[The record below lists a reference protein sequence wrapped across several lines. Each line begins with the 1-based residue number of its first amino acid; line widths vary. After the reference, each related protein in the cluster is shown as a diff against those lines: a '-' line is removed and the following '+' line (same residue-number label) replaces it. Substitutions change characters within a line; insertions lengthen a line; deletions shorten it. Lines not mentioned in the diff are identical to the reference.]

1 MAMSRVLRHDR
12 QADEVA
18 LINEI
23 VARHPLPPFVTGY
36 DVRLGEFDGDPAL
49 WVEYKLNADITSAT
63 PDRRE
68 RLDAL
73 ERLRKGV
80 QGDLLDAFD
89 ERFPSFR
96 FKVDPALSPPVT

>member
-1 MAMSRVLRHDR
+1 MTKFEHRDR
-12 QADEVA
+12 LADEIA

-23 VARHPLPPFVTGY
+23 VAGHSLPPFVTGY

-49 WVEYKLNADITSAT
+49 WVEFKLDADITSAT

-68 RLDAL
+68 KLDAL

-80 QGDLLDAFD
+80 QSDLLDAF
-89 ERFPSFR
+89 ETRFPYFR
-96 FKVDPALSPPVT
+96 YKVDPALRPAGA

>member
-1 MAMSRVLRHDR
+1 MTRIQHRDR
-12 QADEVA
+12 QAEEIA

-23 VARHPLPPFVTGY
+23 VAGHPFPPFVTGY

-49 WVEYKLNADITSAT
+49 WVEFKLDADVTSAT

-73 ERLRKGV
+73 ERLRKSV
-80 QGDLLDAFD
+80 QSDLLDAF
-89 ERFPSFR
+89 ETRFPYFR
-96 FKVDPALSPPVT
+96 YKVDPALRPAGA